1 MNKDKLREYGGQV
14 FADGTLQMR
23 DPNDNAR
30 HRYQYRLVNGQPCRR
45 MLPDK
50 GDYDPP
56 AEWEPVNLAA
66 IAATHQGYN
75 PILDYFGF

>member
-1 MNKDKLREYGGQV
+1 VL
-14 FADGTLQMR
+14 ADGTLQMR

-30 HRYQYRLVNGQPCRR
+30 HRYQYRMVDGIPSRR
-45 MLPDK
+45 TLPEE

-56 AEWEPVNLAA
+56 AQWESVDLLG

-75 PILDYFGF
+75 PILDYFGFDWRSAWPKR